1 MSAEI
6 VAVGTEILL
15 GGLVDTNTAW
25 LSRRLAALG
34 VAVYRHTT
42 VGDNKGR
49 LVATLSEAAAR
60 ADLVVCT
67 GGLGP
72 TSDDLTHEALGLATG
87 REMVEY
93 SQARRHLDEAFER
106 FTGRRPPP
114 SAYKQV
120 LFPESSELVA
130 NPLGTAMGALLEL
143 EGTLF
148 ATLPGVPSEM
158 KRMFEETVEPLIGK
172 RSEGVIVSRLLRFA
186 GISEEEM
193 SDKVRGFLDSLDP
206 TVAPLVGPGEVGK
219 GEVQLRVTT
228 RAPTRTEAEDK
239 IVPVAEEILSRLRGY
254 RLQEQGTGCNR
265 EVLAE
270 QVLESTEASW
280 PVASKPLGRMEP
292 EAGVKW
298 EEDRTREE
306 DEGTMTDQ
314 APCPRCQHAN
324 PPENHFCGSCGASL
338 GAGSDLIA
346 HREGKPTAIG
356 RALITKVGPAGNAVA
371 VGLVAL
377 ALRAG
382 LSWLRHRTATEG
394 QPSTST
400 AREPD
405 TAVSERSLGRSL
417 EEVLVEEL
425 RADHRS
431 RAFAWRA
438 IRSTVITESIDRRSR
453 S

>member
-1 MSAEI
+1 MMSAEI

-25 LSRRLAALG
+25 LSRRLAAAG

-42 VGDNKGR
+42 VGDNKER
-49 LVATLSEAAAR
+49 LVTALSETAAR

-93 SQARRHLDEAFER
+93 PPARRHVDEAFER

-114 SAYKQV
+114 SAYKQA
-120 LFPESSELVA
+120 LFPEGSELIA

-158 KRMFEETVEPLIGK
+158 KRMFEETLESLIGE

-193 SDKVRGFLDSLDP
+193 SEVIRDFLDCSDP
-206 TVAPLVGPGEVGK
+206 TVAPIVGPGEVGE

-239 IVPVAEEILSRLRGY
+239 IGPVAEELLSRLREH
-254 RLQEQGTGCNR
+254 RPSEQGMDHDR
-265 EVLAE
+265 EIPAQ
-270 QVLESTEASW
+270 QVLGTAEASR
-280 PVASKPLGRMEP
+280 PAAANALGGMET

-298 EEDRTREE
+298 EGDLTREE
-306 DEGTMTDQ
+306 DEQT
-314 APCPRCQHAN
+314 
-324 PPENHFCGSCGASL
+324 
-338 GAGSDLIA
+338 
-346 HREGKPTAIG
+346 
-356 RALITKVGPAGNAVA
+356 
-371 VGLVAL
+371 
-377 ALRAG
+377 
-382 LSWLRHRTATEG
+382 
-394 QPSTST
+394 
-400 AREPD
+400 
-405 TAVSERSLGRSL
+405 
-417 EEVLVEEL
+417 
-425 RADHRS
+425 
-431 RAFAWRA
+431 
-438 IRSTVITESIDRRSR
+438 
-453 S
+453 